1 MAVLAAPAVNWL
13 SSPEPQSATAFR
25 DSLAPPV
32 IIFRSVTVL
41 PAPESPGGG
50 GPTDPGTVGYATS

>member
-13 SSPEPQSATAFR
+13 SSPEPQSATAFL
-25 DSLAPPV
+25 DLAPPV
-32 IIFRSVTVL
+32 IIFRPVTVL
-41 PAPESPGGG
+41 PAPEPPGGG